1 MVHMLHQKLLRGL
14 CGCGDGSLV
23 VVMGVGWSVCFV
35 SWGRASRIIRDAYL
49 SLVSAVWQDTCEQ
62 QFCAWFMVVKS
73 R

>member
-1 MVHMLHQKLLRGL
+1 MVHMLHRKLLRGL

-49 SLVSAVWQDTCEQ
+49 SLVSAVCKTRANNSFVHGSWL
-62 QFCAWFMVVKS
+62 
-73 R
+73 

>member
-23 VVMGVGWSVCFV
+23 VVVGVGWSVCFV

-49 SLVSAVWQDTCEQ
+49 SLCVQDTCEQ
-62 QFCAWFMVVKS
+62 QFCAWSMVVNS